1 MLLSAVPSAAVSV
14 LQLVPVTAELTVGLV
29 VSIVKSK
36 LLPVNVLVFLA
47 ASVAVIVHVNAV
59 LSTTL

>member
-36 LLPVNVLVFLA
+36 LLPCSLFVFLA
-47 ASVAVIVHVNAV
+47 TSVATIVHVNAV
-59 LSTTL
+59 LSATL